1 MPATEDSMDLPA
13 HPLPEADIPPILL
26 PMTDEMDIPL
36 MIISVDAVTTM
47 DPEEKNAGKAKTIP
61 AYEITFKTV
70 VPEKFAA
77 SIILAANSHRLLV
90 HVKGNGLPDL
100 GEEE

>member
-1 MPATEDSMDLPA
+1 MIPSEEKLI
-13 HPLPEADIPPILL
+13 PEETDIPPLLL

-47 DPEEKNAGKAKTIP
+47 DPAEKNAGKAKTIP

-77 SIILAANSHRLLV
+77 SIIQAAESHRLLV
-90 HVKGNGLPDL
+90 RVRGNGGIPDL
-100 GEEE
+100 EEEA